1 MQERFDSIRFQ
12 KYIFVLKT
20 GCDAKLP
27 LNKTSMFRGGAGEML
42 LRKHCLSDRNCEGC
56 GFNDSCI
63 VPNIYYHRFK
73 IRPDFAQ
80 GKESEGYIF
89 DCSDLREHFKAGD
102 QLEFSL
108 TLFGNVIVYFST
120 IMDAVYMLGQIGVG
134 EENAHYDV
142 VNIRNVN
149 GEVIMKD
156 NQVYLDHAAPL
167 LLEDYVDKRLREL
180 DASENDVRIRLKMLS
195 PCSIKSKGELKYEFD
210 PDALANSSYRRVY
223 VLNCFEGNEMDQHY
237 GKDSPIE
244 ILDQETR
251 KVTVPR
257 FSSTQGKKLYLT
269 GFVGEAEMKVKAE
282 FLPYLIAG
290 EILHIGKNTSM
301 GFGKYSLSVN

>member
-1 MQERFDSIRFQ
+1 
-12 KYIFVLKT
+12 
-20 GCDAKLP
+20 
-27 LNKTSMFRGGAGEML
+27 ML
-42 LRKHCLSDRNCEGC
+42 LRKHCLSDRDCEKC
-56 GFNDSCI
+56 RFKNSCI
-63 VPNIYYHRFK
+63 VPNIYYHRFR

-108 TLFGNVIVYFST
+108 TLFGDVIVYFST

-134 EENAHYDV
+134 EEKVHYDV
-142 VNIRNVN
+142 VSIRNTN

-156 NQVYLDHAAPL
+156 DQVYLDRAAPL
-167 LLEDYVDKRLREL
+167 LLEDYVNRRLGEIG
-180 DASENDVRIRLKMLS
+180 DVGNDVRIRLKTLS
-195 PCSIKSKGELKYEFD
+195 PCSIKSKGDLRYEFD

-223 VLNCFEGNEMDQHY
+223 VLNCFEGNEIDQHY
-237 GKDSPIE
+237 GKDLPLE

-257 FSSTQGKKLYLT
+257 FSSTHRKKLYLT

-301 GFGKYSLSVN
+301 GFGKYFLYVN